1 MKPKFFSITIL
12 PIAAFILTL
21 SIFFCGCKK
30 DQLTINEE
38 KRFAEVGFK
47 PDPSNPY
54 DGGWGVTLKPDGV
67 VDIAPGGDI
76 IYRGTYKISGKNL
89 KISTDQMKFNFEIL
103 SDTEIKEKQYGTILR
118 LIP

>member
-1 MKPKFFSITIL
+1 MKSKFFSITIL

-38 KRFAEVGFK
+38 KRFAEMGFK

-76 IYRGTYKISGKNL
+76 IYRERI
-89 KISTDQMKFNFEIL
+89 
-103 SDTEIKEKQYGTILR
+103 R
-118 LIP
+118 LAAKTCRSARMR